1 MVAYTHPH
9 IKRKVKKLDKELEV
23 NTLAKML
30 QHQFDEGEN
39 NISFSCKDIIDLLLE
54 NPEWHDINKEVIRK
68 GFE

>member
-1 MVAYTHPH
+1 MVEYTYPH

-39 NISFSCKDIIDLLLE
+39 NISFKDAYEMAYNEILNHLHI
-54 NPEWHDINKEVIRK
+54 
-68 GFE
+68 

>member
-30 QHQFDEGEN
+30 QHQFD
-39 NISFSCKDIIDLLLE
+39 
-54 NPEWHDINKEVIRK
+54 
-68 GFE
+68 

>member
-1 MVAYTHPH
+1 MVAYTYPH

-39 NISFSCKDIIDLLLE
+39 SISFKDAYEMAYNEILNHLHI
-54 NPEWHDINKEVIRK
+54 
-68 GFE
+68 

>member
-30 QHQFDEGEN
+30 QHQFDEGKN
-39 NISFSCKDIIDLLLE
+39 NISFKDAYEMAYNEILNHLHI
-54 NPEWHDINKEVIRK
+54 
-68 GFE
+68 